1 MSNPIDRRRFL
12 QSTAAIAAAAA
23 LGPGAMSIAQSTQP
37 GHKITRFKV
46 SLAQWS
52 LNTEF
57 FKKRLDPLD
66 FPKVAKTKCGIDA
79 VEYVNSFYKAHKG
92 DLKYIK
98 QLKKRCDD
106 LGVKSLLIM
115 CDGEGKLG
123 DPNEKKRKT
132 AVENH
137 RFWVEAAKLL
147 GCHSIR
153 VNAGSGGSREEQ
165 RDRAADGLRRLCEL
179 ADPFGI
185 NVIVENHG
193 GWSSNGAWL
202 AEVMKLVN
210 HKRVGTLPDF
220 GNFGKYDRYQG
231 VEELMPWAKGVSA
244 KSHEFDKHGNEVR
257 TDYRRM
263 MKIVLDAGYDGYVGV
278 EFEGSKHSKYEGIQL
293 TRDLL
298 LRIRDEMS

>member
-1 MSNPIDRRRFL
+1 MSNPIDRRQFL
-12 QSTAAIAAAAA
+12 HSAAAVAAAAA
-23 LGPGAMSIAQSTQP
+23 LGPSATSFAHTH
-37 GHKITRFKV
+37 GHGKEPLFKV

-57 FKKRLDPLD
+57 WNKKIDPLD
-66 FPKVAKTKCGIDA
+66 FGKAAKEQFGIEA

-92 DLKYIK
+92 DLDYMK
-98 QLKKRCDD
+98 QLKKRCEDQ
-106 LGVKSLLIM
+106 GVKSLLIM

-123 DPNEKKRKT
+123 DPNEKKRKQ

-137 RFWVEAAKLL
+137 RFWVESAKLL

-153 VNAGSGGSREEQ
+153 VNAGSGGSRDEQ
-165 RDRAADGLRRLCEL
+165 RDRAADGLRQLCEL
-179 ADPFGI
+179 ADPYGI

-202 AEVMKLVN
+202 AEVMKRVN

-231 VEELMPWAKGVSA
+231 VRELMPWAKGVSA
-244 KSHEFDKHGNEVR
+244 KSHEFDKNGNEVR
-257 TDYRRM
+257 TDYRKM
-263 MKIVLDAGYDGYVGV
+263 MKIVLAAGYDGYVGV
-278 EFEGSKHSKYEGIQL
+278 EFEGKKHSKAEGIKL

-298 LRIRDEMS
+298 LKIREEMS